1 MLSYGDK
8 SSKEAAMPEVDHG
21 GGYTVKF
28 ETQIPA
34 PRATVFAFL
43 LDPDKLMRWM
53 GTGAEMDPH
62 PGGVYLLK
70 GVSGSH
76 NARGTFK
83 EVVPVHRLAYSFGW
97 DHSAAV
103 PPDSSLIEI
112 DLEERGQ
119 GTLLRITHSGL
130 PTEQERA
137 DHAKGWTH
145 YIDRLAKVLSGEP
158 VEPDKAW

>member
-1 MLSYGDK
+1 MLSYGGDG
-8 SSKEAAMPEVDHG
+8 SKEAVMAD
-21 GGYTVKF
+21 GYTVKY
-28 ETQIPA
+28 ETHIPA

-43 LDPDKLMRWM
+43 LDPDKLLRWM
-53 GTGAEMDPH
+53 GTGAEMNPH

-70 GVSGSH
+70 GVAGKH
-76 NARGTFK
+76 TARGTFK

-97 DHSAAV
+97 DHRDEV

-112 DLEERGQ
+112 DLDEREG

-130 PTEQERA
+130 PSEQERV
-137 DHAKGWTH
+137 DHATGWKH

-158 VEPDKAW
+158 VEPDQDW